1 MDASRIELLWVG
13 CNESE
18 AMVIQGLEAWSDP
31 HPTLGLSFV
40 SFFWMRLDLD
50 VANMGKVMALM
61 PTVDGGGDS
70 EGDGEEDGEEDGE
83 GSIRSLGAAIWRSSS
98 EALRIEPCWRSVRTT
113 RR

>member
-1 MDASRIELLWVG
+1 MQVELNSCGSAVMRARQWSSRAG
-13 CNESE
+13 
-18 AMVIQGLEAWSDP
+18 AWSDP